1 MKHFNGSCIDSQKNT
16 IKEVYFTSARIVDLR
31 KDKLQMKLIA
41 IIGARPQFIK
51 AAPFSEVFRK
61 ENEEILVHTGQ
72 HYDANMSD
80 VFFKELGIPKPDY
93 NLGIGSGSHGLQ
105 TGRMLEKIEEIVLK
119 EKPDGMLVYGDTN
132 STLAG
137 ALAASKL
144 HIPVYH
150 IEAGLRSYNKLMP
163 EEQNRVLTDHIS
175 DLLLCPTQTAVEN
188 LKKEGITSGV
198 INTGDIM
205 YDAVLRNVDIS
216 KKQYAEGA
224 WLNELK
230 DGNDRI
236 PDFKE
241 KEYYLATIHRA
252 ENTDDPKKLRDIFLA
267 FAKMDKPVLLPLHP
281 RTRKLI
287 YEQNIQISNVTIIK
301 PVGYLVMLYLTA
313 NAYMVVTDSGG
324 LQKEAYFLRTPCTT
338 LRDQTEWVETLQ
350 NGWNELSPID
360 VDTILKTA
368 TRELNCL
375 QHPQP
380 LLFGDGQAAKQI
392 CQVIINGGEL

>member
-1 MKHFNGSCIDSQKNT
+1 
-16 IKEVYFTSARIVDLR
+16 
-31 KDKLQMKLIA
+31 MKLIT

-72 HYDANMSD
+72 HYDSNMSD

-93 NLGIGSGSHGLQ
+93 NLGVGSGSHGQQ
-105 TGRMLEKIEEIVLK
+105 TGRMLEKIEEIIIK

-150 IEAGLRSYNKLMP
+150 VEAGLRSYNKLMP

-175 DLLLCPTQTAVEN
+175 DFLLCPTQTAINN
-188 LKKEGITSGV
+188 LEKEGITSGV

-205 YDAVLRNVDIS
+205 YDAVLRNIDIS
-216 KKQYAEGA
+216 KKRYADGA
-224 WLNELK
+224 WLTEIREANNE
-230 DGNDRI
+230 I
-236 PDFKE
+236 PELKE

-252 ENTDDPKKLRDIFLA
+252 ENTDDSEKLKKIFTA
-267 FAKMDKPVLLPLHP
+267 FEKLNKPVFLPLHP

-287 YEQNIQISNVTIIK
+287 EELDITLQNVIIVK
-301 PVGYLVMLYLTA
+301 PLGYLLMLYLTA

-324 LQKEAYFLRTPCTT
+324 LQKEAYFLRTACTT

-360 VDTILKTA
+360 VDTILRTV